1 MKKVLKKAV
10 TVELTPAEVS
20 MVNQYQDE
28 HDCSRMA
35 AIRSL
40 IRAANDEMNMNKE
53 IQFLGARVDALN
65 VRVNGMVEILQ
76 QLVSIAKDIRLGT
89 AYSKI
94 AIEELNRDETVAMER
109 IKNRYEIFK
118 R

>member
-1 MKKVLKKAV
+1 MKKVLKKAI

-28 HDCSRMA
+28 HGCSRMA

-40 IRAANDEMNMNKE
+40 LRAANQEINMDRE
-53 IQFLGARVDALN
+53 IQLLGARVDALT
-65 VRVNGMVEILQ
+65 VRVGGMVEILQ
-76 QLVSIAKDIRLGT
+76 QLVSVSKDIRLGT
-89 AYSKI
+89 AFSKI
-94 AIEELNRDETVAMER
+94 AIEELNRDDTVTMER
-109 IKNRYEIFK
+109 IRHRYKIFK